1 MESGEQRVP
10 GHDDYVNF
18 DNALRELKLSAEQ
31 LKRLV
36 SEGEIR
42 AIRGENNSM
51 KFRRDEIERLKK
63 DTGKTIQYTKDSS
76 DTLTDDLLFDEA
88 GDVRVEEEGM
98 ATAQITS
105 EDTFVGDDPKKGK
118 KGPPP
123 KAAPAKKPAA
133 PAAKAAPKAAATST
147 SAVARGATQTQR
159 RTTGRSTMMRQ
170 AAAQETASGIGM
182 GMTAALVVACL
193 AGAFSL
199 LIWWDSASNK
209 LSSPTQGVAQWAYET
224 FAKN

>member
-1 MESGEQRVP
+1 MP
-10 GHDDYVNF
+10 GQDDYVNF

-51 KFRRDEIERLKK
+51 KFRRDEIDRLKK

-98 ATAQITS
+98 ATAQITG
-105 EDTFVGDDPKKGK
+105 EDTFVGDDPKKAK

-123 KAAPAKKPAA
+123 KAAPAKKAGP
-133 PAAKAAPKAAATST
+133 
-147 SAVARGATQTQR
+147 
-159 RTTGRSTMMRQ
+159 RTEGGS
-170 AAAQETASGIGM
+170 
-182 GMTAALVVACL
+182 
-193 AGAFSL
+193 
-199 LIWWDSASNK
+199 
-209 LSSPTQGVAQWAYET
+209 
-224 FAKN
+224 